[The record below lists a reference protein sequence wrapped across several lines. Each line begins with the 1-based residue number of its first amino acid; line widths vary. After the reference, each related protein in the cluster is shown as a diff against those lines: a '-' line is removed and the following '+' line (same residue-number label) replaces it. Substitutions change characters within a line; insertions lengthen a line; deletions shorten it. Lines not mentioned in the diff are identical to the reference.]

1 MLMHSLWYHPFLG
14 GYMNNID
21 DIKKELKKLREE
33 LFQIKFEIAMT
44 KDEYTLNKLK
54 IKEEE
59 ILKQF
64 KKLSFDKVTL
74 EEKKGRER

>member
-1 MLMHSLWYHPFLG
+1 
-14 GYMNNID
+14 MNNID

-74 EEKKGRER
+74 EDKKGRER

>member
-1 MLMHSLWYHPFLG
+1 
-14 GYMNNID
+14 MNNID

-33 LFQIKFEIAMT
+33 LFQIKFELAMT

-59 ILKQF
+59 IIKQL

-74 EEKKGRER
+74 EEKKGREK

>member
-1 MLMHSLWYHPFLG
+1 
-14 GYMNNID
+14 MNNID

-74 EEKKGRER
+74 EEKKGRERW

>member
-1 MLMHSLWYHPFLG
+1 
-14 GYMNNID
+14 MNNID